1 MVRFKFVTSGPSI
14 SCDIG
19 QDAQHIDTG
28 EIKMKTFAL
37 TTAAFLMASTA
48 ATAQVE
54 TRTVTFENAGAK
66 LSGTVYLPE
75 GHDGAALPTVVV
87 TGAWTSVEEQ
97 MPAVYAEQMVERGF
111 AAFTFDFRG
120 WGKSGDL
127 PQNVRFVE
135 SPDAK
140 TSDIRAAFDFV
151 ATLPDVDPTRL
162 NGLGICASAG
172 YMIDAVAGNDLVQ
185 RIGLVAPWLQNEEIV
200 NAVYGGEEG
209 VQRLID
215 VSRAAES
222 AGGQIIPAAGPEGGD
237 GVLMPIGGYYFE
249 EDRGAIPAYDNRWN
263 NAGWEGWLTYYPAD
277 NAERLTQPLAVVHS
291 ESAATPQGV
300 QAFLTNYAGDAT
312 LQMLEE
318 VTQFDFYDNPED
330 VSRAADAVAA
340 HFAAKSDTDS

>member
-1 MVRFKFVTSGPSI
+1 
-14 SCDIG
+14 
-19 QDAQHIDTG
+19 
-28 EIKMKTFAL
+28 MKNFTL

-48 ATAQVE
+48 AIAQVE
-54 TRTVTFENAGAK
+54 TRTVTFENEGAT
-66 LSGTVYLPE
+66 LSGTLYLPE

-135 SPDAK
+135 SPEAK

-151 ATLPDVDPTRL
+151 AMLPEVDPARI

-172 YMIDAVAGNDLVQ
+172 YMVDAVAGNDLVQ

-200 NAVYGGEEG
+200 NAVYGGEES
-209 VQRLID
+209 VQGLIAM
-215 VSRAAES
+215 SREAQA
-222 AGGQIIPAAGPEGGD
+222 AGGQIILAAGPEGAT
-237 GVLMPIGGYYFE
+237 GVLMPIGGYYYE
-249 EDRGAIPAYDNRWN
+249 EDRGAIPAYDNQWN
-263 NAGWEGWLTYYPAD
+263 NAGWEGWLTYHPAD
-277 NAERLTQPLAVVHS
+277 NAGRLTQPLAVVHS
-291 ESAATPQGV
+291 ESAAIPQGV
-300 QAFLTNYAGDAT
+300 QAFLADYAGDAT
-312 LQMLEE
+312 LQMLED

-330 VSRAADAVAA
+330 VTRAADTVAT
-340 HFAAKSDTDS
+340 HFAAAPDSDS